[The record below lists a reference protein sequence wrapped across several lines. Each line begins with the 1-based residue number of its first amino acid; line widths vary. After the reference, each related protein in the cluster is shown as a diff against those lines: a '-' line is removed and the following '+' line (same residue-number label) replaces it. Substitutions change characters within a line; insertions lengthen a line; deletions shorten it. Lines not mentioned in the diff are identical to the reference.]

1 MSNFTFLAA
10 EFPAVHEAAVE
21 AERQAAVS
29 PVAAA
34 FFAGKAVEVAVKWAF
49 RSDPSLRLPYQDNI
63 AALLHEPS
71 FRRAAGE
78 AVFAKA
84 KYINTMRNRAVHE
97 ERRISAGDAAGAVK
111 ELFHVCFWFAR
122 TYAKIKPADSLTFDA
137 SVLSRRDEA
146 LKKAF
151 VHIKAQQAALDAKNG
166 ELTKLLLDKENLDEE
181 LKRLRVE
188 VAKARKAAEARP
200 DRHDYNEA
208 ETRDRFIDLL
218 LREAGWA
225 LDKPE
230 DTEFRVEGM
239 PTKEGVGYVDYVLWG
254 ADGKPVGLVEA
265 KRTRKDAREGQQQAK
280 LYADCLEARYG
291 QRPVIFYSN
300 GYEHWIWDDSRY
312 PPRQIG
318 GFYKRDELELLIQR
332 RTSRKQLAAEAVN
345 RKIAGRPYQQRAIR
359 AIARHFEEDRERKAL
374 LVMATGAGKTR
385 TVIALVDLLMR
396 ASWVKRVLFLADR
409 IALVNQAAGAFKM
422 HLPDSAPVNLVTER
436 TAEGR
441 VFISTYPTMMGLIDG
456 KQQGRAKFGPGHF
469 DLVVIDEAHRS
480 VYQRYRAIFE
490 YFDSFLVGLTATPK
504 DEIDRN
510 TYSLF
515 DLEDGVPTDAYS
527 LEEAVAEGHLVPPKA
542 ISVPLKIVRSGLR
555 YDELSQEEKDQW
567 DMLEWG
573 EDEIPDSVEA
583 AEINK
588 RLFNEETVDLV
599 IAHLMQNGLKVE
611 GGDRLGKT
619 IIFAKNQA
627 HAEYIEKRFNV
638 AYPALAGHFAR
649 IITHQTGAYAQTLI
663 DDFSIKNRAPH
674 IAISVD
680 MLDTGID
687 VPEVVNLVFFKPV
700 RSRTKFWQ
708 MIGRGTRLCP
718 DLFGPGQDKEFF
730 RVFDYCQNIEFF
742 GANPELK
749 EASTARSLS
758 ERLFAGR
765 VDLVRA
771 LDDKR
776 AEDPVTEDSGFS
788 AGEQSAYESG
798 KEGPPSEPE
807 IRASAA
813 KTLQDIVGGMNEDN
827 FIVRQ
832 HRRSVEK
839 FREPKAW
846 ASIDDDKRKE
856 LLEEV
861 APLPSGHMLGTEDA
875 KRFDLL
881 MFQLELALLKGSKRF
896 DTLRKQLLEIA
907 SALEDQ
913 TAIPAIAQ
921 HAELIE
927 EIQTEQWWEGVTV
940 PLLELVRLRLRD
952 LIQHIE
958 KSKKT
963 VVYSNF
969 ADEIGEGVE
978 VELPQVGEADYAR
991 FKAKARNFLR
1001 AHQNNIVL
1009 HKLRQGKPLTPS
1021 DLNELEKMLLDA
1033 GVGEAGDIERARET
1047 SQGFGRFVRSL
1058 VGLDRAAMS
1067 EVFNEFLATGIANAN
1082 QIEFINMVIEHLADQ
1097 GMMDPSLLY
1106 EPPFTGVAPTGPE
1119 HLFDEA
1125 KVVRLIS
1132 RIREINDS
1140 AVA

>member
-1 MSNFTFLAA
+1 MSNFAFLAA
-10 EFPAVHEAAVE
+10 EFPAVHEAALE
-21 AERQAAVS
+21 AERQAALS
-29 PVAAA
+29 PTAAA
-34 FFAGKAVEVAVKWAF
+34 FFAGKTVEVAVKWAF
-49 RSDPSLRLPYQDNI
+49 RSDPNLKLPYQDNI
-63 AALLHEPS
+63 SALLHEPS

-84 KYINTMRNRAVHE
+84 KYINTLRNRAVHE
-97 ERRISAGDAAGAVK
+97 ERRISAGDATGALK

-122 TYAKIKPADSLTFDA
+122 TYAMIKPADSLAFDPSA
-137 SVLSRRDEA
+137 LSRRDDV

-151 VHIKAQQAALDAKNG
+151 VQLKTQQAELDAKNG
-166 ELTKLLLDKENLDEE
+166 ELTKLLLDKQNLDEE
-181 LKRLRVE
+181 LKTIRAE
-188 VAKARKAAEARP
+188 VAAARKAAEARP

-208 ETRDRFIDLL
+208 ETRDRYIDLL

-225 LDKPE
+225 LDKPD
-230 DTEFRVEGM
+230 DTEFRLEGM
-239 PTKEGVGYVDYVLWG
+239 PNNEGVGFVDYVLWG
-254 ADGKPVGLVEA
+254 ADGKPLGLVEA
-265 KRTRKDAREGQQQAK
+265 KRTRKDARAGQQQAK
-280 LYADCLEARYG
+280 LYADRLEARYG

-300 GYEHWIWDDSRY
+300 GYEHWIWDDTRY

-318 GFYKRDELELLIQR
+318 GFHKRDDLELLIQR
-332 RTSRKQLAAEAVN
+332 RASRRWLGAEAIN
-345 RKIAGRPYQQRAIR
+345 RKIVERPYQHRAIR
-359 AIARHFEEDRERKAL
+359 SIAKHFEEDAERKAL
-374 LVMATGAGKTR
+374 LVMATGSGKTR

-396 ASWVKRVLFLADR
+396 AGWVKRVLFLADR
-409 IALVNQAAGAFKM
+409 VALVNQAAGAFKV

-436 TAEGR
+436 TSEGR

-456 KQQGRAKFGPGHF
+456 KQEGKAKFGPGHF
-469 DLVVIDEAHRS
+469 DLIVIDEAHRS

-490 YFDSFLVGLTATPK
+490 YFDSLLVGLTATPK

-527 LEEAVAEGHLVPPKA
+527 LEEAVAEGHLVPPKT

-555 YDELSQEEKDQW
+555 YDDLSLEEKDQW

-573 EDEIPDSVEA
+573 EDDVPDTIEA
-583 AEINK
+583 AEVNK

-611 GGDRLGKT
+611 GGDRLGKA
-619 IIFAKNQA
+619 IIFAKNEA
-627 HAEYIEKRFNV
+627 HAKFIEARFNT

-649 IITHQTGAYAQTLI
+649 VITHQTGAYTQTLI
-663 DDFSIKNRAPH
+663 DDFSIKTKAPH

-687 VPEVVNLVFFKPV
+687 VPEVVNLVFFKPI
-700 RSRTKFWQ
+700 RSKTKFWQ

-749 EASTARSLS
+749 DASAARSLS

-771 LDDKR
+771 LDEKHAR
-776 AEDPVTEDSGFS
+776 ADGFA
-788 AGEQSAYESG
+788 AGEQAPYGSG
-798 KEGPPSEPE
+798 DEAPPGEPE
-807 IRASAA
+807 IRASAV

-839 FREPKAW
+839 FRAPTAW
-846 ASIDDDKRKE
+846 ETIDEEKRKE
-856 LLEEV
+856 LIEEV
-861 APLPSGHMLGTEDA
+861 APLPSSHMLGTEDA

-907 SALEDQ
+907 SALEEQ

-927 EIQTEQWWEGVTV
+927 EIQTDQWWEGVTV

-952 LIQHIE
+952 LVQHIE
-958 KSKKT
+958 KGKKAI
-963 VVYSNF
+963 VYSNF
-969 ADEIGEGVE
+969 ADEIGEGIE
-978 VELPQVGEADYAR
+978 LQLPQVGEADFAR
-991 FKAKARNFLR
+991 FKTKARHFLR
-1001 AHQNNIVL
+1001 ADQDNIVL

-1021 DLNELEKMLLDA
+1021 DLNELEKLLLDA
-1033 GVGEAGDIERARET
+1033 GVGAAGDIERARET
-1047 SQGFGRFVRSL
+1047 SHGFGRFVRSL
-1058 VGLDRAAMS
+1058 VGLDRVAVS
-1067 EVFNEFLATGIANAN
+1067 EAFGEFLAAGIASAA
-1082 QIEFINMVIEHLADQ
+1082 QIEFINMVIEHLTDQ

-1125 KVVRLIS
+1125 KVVRLVS
-1132 RIREINDS
+1132 KIREINES

>member
-10 EFPAVHEAAVE
+10 EFPSVHEAAAE

-29 PVAAA
+29 PTAAA
-34 FFAGKAVEVAVKWAF
+34 FFAGKTVEVAVKWAF
-49 RSDPSLRLPYQDNI
+49 RNDPGLKLPYQDNI

-71 FRRAAGE
+71 FRKVAGD

-84 KYINTMRNRAVHE
+84 RYINTLRNRAVHE
-97 ERRISAGDAAGAVK
+97 ERRISPGDATGAVK

-122 TYAKIKPADSLTFDA
+122 TYAKAKPADGLAFDP
-137 SVLSRRDEA
+137 SVLSRRDEV

-151 VHIKAQQAALDAKNG
+151 VQLKTQQAELDAKNG
-166 ELTKLLLDKENLDEE
+166 ELTKLLLDNQNLDEE
-181 LKRLRVE
+181 LKKVRAE
-188 VAKARKAAEARP
+188 VAAARKAAEAKP

-208 ETRDRFIDLL
+208 ETRDRYIDLL

-225 LDKPE
+225 LESPD

-239 PTKEGVGYVDYVLWG
+239 PNNEGIGFVDYVLWG
-254 ADGKPVGLVEA
+254 ADGKPLGLVEA
-265 KRTRKDAREGQQQAK
+265 KRTRKDARVGQQQAK
-280 LYADCLEARYG
+280 LYADRLEARYG
-291 QRPVIFYSN
+291 QRPVIFCSN
-300 GYEHWIWDDSRY
+300 GYEHWIWDDTRY

-332 RTSRKQLAAEAVN
+332 RASRRSLASEAIN
-345 RKIAGRPYQQRAIR
+345 RKIVERPYQHRAIR
-359 AIARHFEEDRERKAL
+359 SIAKHFEEDGERKAL
-374 LVMATGAGKTR
+374 LVMATGSGKTR

-396 ASWVKRVLFLADR
+396 AGWVKRVLFLADR
-409 IALVNQAAGAFKM
+409 VALVNQAAGAFKA

-436 TAEGR
+436 TSEGR

-456 KQQGRAKFGPGHF
+456 KQEGKARFGPGHF
-469 DLVVIDEAHRS
+469 DLIVIDEAHRS

-490 YFDSFLVGLTATPK
+490 YFDSLLVGLTATPK

-527 LEEAVAEGHLVPPKA
+527 LEEAVAEGHLVPPKT

-555 YDELSQEEKDQW
+555 YDDLSPEEKDQW

-573 EDEIPDSVEA
+573 EDDVPDTIEA
-583 AEINK
+583 AEVNK

-619 IIFAKNQA
+619 IVFAKNEA
-627 HAEYIEKRFNV
+627 HAKYIETRFNA

-649 IITHQTGAYAQTLI
+649 VITHQTGAYTQSLI
-663 DDFSIKNRAPH
+663 DDFSNKATAPH

-700 RSRTKFWQ
+700 RSKTKFWQ

-749 EASTARSLS
+749 EASAARSLS

-771 LDDKR
+771 LDEKH
-776 AEDPVTEDSGFS
+776 AKAAGFA
-788 AGEQSAYESG
+788 AGEQASYESG
-798 KEGPPSEPE
+798 DDTPPSEPE

-832 HRRSVEK
+832 RRRSVEK
-839 FREPKAW
+839 FREPNAW
-846 ASIDDDKRKE
+846 ERIDDEKRKE
-856 LLEEV
+856 LVDEV
-861 APLPSGHMLGTEDA
+861 APLPSSHMLGTEDA

-907 SALEDQ
+907 SALEEQ

-927 EIQTEQWWEGVTV
+927 EIQTDQWWEGVTV

-952 LIQHIE
+952 LVQHIE
-958 KSKKT
+958 KGKKAL
-963 VVYSNF
+963 VYSNF

-978 VELPQVGEADYAR
+978 LQLPQVGEADFAR
-991 FKAKARNFLR
+991 FKSKARHFLR
-1001 AHQNNIVL
+1001 AHQHNIVL

-1021 DLNELEKMLLDA
+1021 DLSELEKLLLDA

-1047 SQGFGRFVRSL
+1047 SHGFGRFVRSL
-1058 VGLDRAAMS
+1058 VGLDRAAVS
-1067 EVFNEFLATGIANAN
+1067 EAFAEFIAGGTATAA
-1082 QIEFINMVIEHLADQ
+1082 QIEFIDMVIEHLTDQ

-1106 EPPFTGVAPTGPE
+1106 EPPFTAIAPTGPE

-1125 KVVRLIS
+1125 RVVRLVS
-1132 RIREINDS
+1132 TIREINDS

>member
-10 EFPAVHEAAVE
+10 EFPAIHEAAVE

-29 PVAAA
+29 PTAAA
-34 FFAGKAVEVAVKWAF
+34 FFAGKTVEVAVKWAF
-49 RSDPSLRLPYQDNI
+49 RNDPGLKLPYQDNI
-63 AALLHEPS
+63 SALLHEPS
-71 FRRAAGE
+71 FRKVAGE

-84 KYINTMRNRAVHE
+84 RYINTLRNRAVHE
-97 ERRISAGDAAGAVK
+97 ERKISPGDAAGAVK

-122 TYAKIKPADSLTFDA
+122 TYARKSRPADGLVFDP
-137 SVLSRRDEA
+137 SVLSRRDEV

-151 VHIKAQQAALDAKNG
+151 VQLKTQQAELDAKNG
-166 ELTKLLLDKENLDEE
+166 ELTRLLLDKQNLDEE
-181 LKRLRVE
+181 LKKVRAE
-188 VAKARKAAEARP
+188 VAAARKAAEARP

-218 LREAGWA
+218 LREAGWP

-230 DTEFRVEGM
+230 DIEFRVEGM
-239 PTKEGVGYVDYVLWG
+239 PNNESIGFVDYVLWG
-254 ADGKPVGLVEA
+254 ADGKPLGLVEA
-265 KRTRKDAREGQQQAK
+265 KRTRKDARAGQQQAK

-300 GYEHWIWDDSRY
+300 GYEHWIWDDSSA

-332 RTSRKQLAAEAVN
+332 RTSRKSLAREAIN
-345 RKIAGRPYQQRAIR
+345 RKIVERPYQHRAIR
-359 AIARHFEEDRERKAL
+359 SIAKHFEEDGERKAL
-374 LVMATGAGKTR
+374 LVMATGSGKTR

-396 ASWVKRVLFLADR
+396 AGWVKRVLFLADR
-409 IALVNQAAGAFKM
+409 VALVNQAAGAFKA

-436 TAEGR
+436 TSEGR

-456 KQQGRAKFGPGHF
+456 KQEGKAKFGPGHF
-469 DLVVIDEAHRS
+469 DLIVIDEAHRS

-527 LEEAVAEGHLVPPKA
+527 LEEAVAEGHLVPPKT
-542 ISVPLKIVRSGLR
+542 ISVPLRIVRSGLR
-555 YDELSQEEKDQW
+555 YDDLSPEEKDQW

-573 EDEIPDSVEA
+573 EDDVPDTIEA
-583 AEINK
+583 AEVNK
-588 RLFNEETVDLV
+588 SLFNEDTVDRV
-599 IAHLMQNGLKVE
+599 IAHLMQNGVKVE

-619 IIFAKNQA
+619 IIFAKNEA
-627 HAEYIEKRFNV
+627 HAKFIELRFNA
-638 AYPALAGHFAR
+638 AYPAFLGHFAR
-649 IITHQTGAYAQTLI
+649 VITHQTGAYAQTLI
-663 DDFSIKNRAPH
+663 DDFSAKAKAPH

-700 RSRTKFWQ
+700 RSKTKFWQ

-749 EASTARSLS
+749 EASAARSLS

-771 LDDKR
+771 LDEKHVN
-776 AEDPVTEDSGFS
+776 AGGFA
-788 AGEQSAYESG
+788 AGEQASYGSG
-798 KEGPPSEPE
+798 EAPPSELE

-839 FREPKAW
+839 FRVPTAW
-846 ASIDDDKRKE
+846 EKIDDEKRKE
-856 LLEEV
+856 LLDEV

-896 DTLRKQLLEIA
+896 DTLRKQLLDIA
-907 SALEDQ
+907 SALEEQ

-927 EIQTEQWWEGVTV
+927 DIQTDQWWEGVTV
-940 PLLELVRLRLRD
+940 RLLELVRLRLRD
-952 LIQHIE
+952 LVQHIE
-958 KSKKT
+958 KGKKAL
-963 VVYSNF
+963 VYSNF

-978 VELPQVGEADYAR
+978 LQLPQVGEADFAR
-991 FKAKARNFLR
+991 FKTKARHFLR
-1001 AHQNNIVL
+1001 AHQDNIVL
-1009 HKLRQGKPLTPS
+1009 HKLKQGRPLTPS
-1021 DLNELEKMLLDA
+1021 DLSELEKLLLDA

-1047 SQGFGRFVRSL
+1047 SHGFGRFVRSL
-1058 VGLDRAAMS
+1058 VGLDRAAVS
-1067 EVFNEFLATGIANAN
+1067 EAFGGFIAAGTATAA
-1082 QIEFINMVIEHLADQ
+1082 QIEFIDMVIEHLTDQ

-1106 EPPFTGVAPTGPE
+1106 EPPFTAIAPTGPE

-1125 KVVRLIS
+1125 KVVRLVS
-1132 RIREINDS
+1132 TIREINDS